1 MVETLTGTNRS
12 KGLSYQELLKTDSK
26 SVPASLKKQSS
37 ADDAPLSIGV
47 ERYYT
52 REFHDL
58 EVEKLWGRVWQ
69 LACHEDDIPNVGDV
83 LNYDIASLSYIV
95 VRTGENE
102 FSAFPN
108 ACRHRGRK
116 LVDCRKKG
124 LGVLRCPFHGWSWSL
139 DGKLKEVPCQW
150 DFPRVSEATHSLPKV
165 KTGRWGG
172 FVFINP
178 DPDAQ
183 PLEEFLGDINEHWST
198 LPFERRYKAVHV
210 AKKLPCNWKI
220 AQEAFMES
228 YHVIATHPTLLLEM
242 GDANSQYDSFGTLSR
257 AISPQ
262 GIASPHIDTELA
274 GEPFDDTTPFTAY
287 RHPITGD
294 FYERLEEDRIR
305 LTKKD
310 GRNGIFDS
318 NAEPLEGEL
327 ENADQHICN
336 WFGGRLTPDM
346 EADKHVFGAL
356 PVAEAR
362 AKRAAARREQ
372 LRPLMGDEIDKVCDA
387 ELVDSIYYSIFP
399 NISPWGCYNPIF
411 YRFRPDGDNT
421 EKCIHEVMFMMPVPE
436 GQDRPPAAQI
446 RWLDMDDD
454 YMEAPELGRL
464 AKVFNQDQLNLR
476 AVQQGLHSVP
486 EGRVTLAE
494 YQETKIRHFHANLN
508 DWLGL

>member
-12 KGLSYQELLKTDSK
+12 KGMSYQELLKTDSR
-26 SVPASLKKQSS
+26 SVPASFKKQ
-37 ADDAPLSIGV
+37 ATLEHAPLSIGV
-47 ERYYT
+47 ERYFT

-58 EVEKLWGRVWQ
+58 EVEKLWSRVWQ
-69 LACHEDDIPNVGDV
+69 LACHEDDIPRVGDV
-83 LNYDIASLSYIV
+83 LSYDIASRSYII
-95 VRTGENE
+95 VRTGKDE
-102 FSAFPN
+102 FSAYPN
-108 ACRHRGRK
+108 ACRHRGRR
-116 LVDCRKKG
+116 LIEGCKKG
-124 LGVLRCPFHGWSWSL
+124 LAVLRCPFHGWSWHL
-139 DGKLKEVPCQW
+139 DGKLREVPCHW
-150 DFPRVSEATHSLPKV
+150 DFPGVSEASHSLPKV

-183 PLEEFLGDINEHWST
+183 PLEEFLGAIDEHWTT

-228 YHVIATHPTLLLEM
+228 YHVVATHPTLLMEM

-262 GIASPHIDTELA
+262 GIASPHVESELA
-274 GEPFDDTTPFTAY
+274 GEPHSDTAPFTAF

-294 FYERLEEDRIR
+294 YYERLEEDRIR

-310 GRNGIFDS
+310 GRSGIF
-318 NAEPLEGEL
+318 NAKAEPLEGEL
-327 ENADQHICN
+327 QNADLHICN
-336 WFGGRLTPDM
+336 WFGGRLTPEM
-346 EADKHVFGAL
+346 EGDKHFFGAL

-362 AKRAAARREQ
+362 ASRAAARREQ
-372 LRPLMGDEIDKVCDA
+372 LRPLMGDEIDNVCDA

-399 NISPWGCYNPIF
+399 NISPWGCFNPIF
-411 YRFRPDGDNT
+411 YRFRPDGNNP
-421 EKCIHEVMFMMPVPE
+421 EQCIHEVMFMLPVPE
-436 GQDRPPAAQI
+436 GQERPPAAQI
-446 RWLDMDDD
+446 RWLGLDDD

-476 AVQQGLHSVP
+476 AVQQGLRSVP
-486 EGRVTLAE
+486 EGRVTLAA
-494 YQETKIRHFHANLN
+494 YQETKIRHFHASLN

>member
-95 VRTGENE
+95 VRTSENE

-150 DFPRVSEATHSLPKV
+150 DFPGVSEATHSLPKV

-362 AKRAAARREQ
+362 AQRAAARREQ